1 MLIEFFCDPDLL
13 TLNKV
18 IDRLNFS
25 NNFDNVESIWHAWR
39 QLAGTEDLNSYMI
52 DEHIRDKLMV
62 FMASKLHANY
72 GEMLSKNDKV
82 VAAVKVC
89 QYRVFLFHYLKNL

>member
-1 MLIEFFCDPDLL
+1 
-13 TLNKV
+13 
-18 IDRLNFS
+18 
-25 NNFDNVESIWHAWR
+25 
-39 QLAGTEDLNSYMI
+39 MI

-89 QYRVFLFHYLKNL
+89 QYRVFLFHYLQNL